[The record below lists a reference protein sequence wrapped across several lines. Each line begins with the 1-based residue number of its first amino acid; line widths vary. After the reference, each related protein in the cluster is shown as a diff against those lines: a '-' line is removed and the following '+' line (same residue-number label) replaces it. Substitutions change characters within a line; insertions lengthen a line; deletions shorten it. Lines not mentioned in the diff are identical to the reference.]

1 MVTHGYVV
9 FKYEGIYYIYDN
21 HSDSYCEALG
31 KEVVNEIDIMINK
44 NYIKYYKKKLL
55 SIPLIREMSEGGG
68 GISQFYSF
76 YNAIYYPDSCSYY
89 TSKYEPSNS
98 YVYVI
103 DFDEE
108 EFIINKYDNR
118 YTFNLFDIP
127 DNWMEIVETSENYM
141 YDNIEE
147 VKNEKIKAKISELE
161 DEINKLKLKLKLTNK
176 D

>member
-21 HSDSYCEALG
+21 HSDSYCECLG
-31 KEVVNEIDIMINK
+31 KEVVNEIYKMINK
-44 NYIKYYKKKLL
+44 NYIKSYKKQLL
-55 SIPLIREMSEGGG
+55 CIPLINEMNDADN
-68 GISQFYSF
+68 QFHSF
-76 YNAIYYPDSCSYY
+76 YNSIYGYDNSAYC
-89 TSKYEPSNS
+89 TSKYEPYNS
-98 YVYVI
+98 YVYII

-127 DNWMEIVETSENYM
+127 DNWMKIVDTTDDYM

-147 VKNEKIKAKISELE
+147 VKNENIKKKILELE
-161 DEINKLKLKLKLTNK
+161 SEINKLKLKLTNN
-176 D
+176 DS